1 MQITINLNELNA
13 EQLGYL
19 ESIIRVH
26 KEIYIGYEN
35 GDKVCGATEPVET
48 APEQPQTEDKPKRG
62 RKPKEETVTEQT
74 ETASDDVETTK
85 ELPTQPETPVEPS
98 TPSSVTL
105 SDVKN
110 KAQTLVQT
118 VNRDAVKSAINKYA
132 EKLSDV
138 KESDFEALMQD
149 FAALEA
155 SK

>member
-1 MQITINLNELNA
+1 MQITIDTHELNA

-19 ESIIRVH
+19 ESIIRVR
-26 KEIYIGYEN
+26 KEIYMGYEN

-48 APEQPQTEDKPKRG
+48 APEQPQIEDKPKRG
-62 RKPKEETVTEQT
+62 RKPKEETLTEQT
-74 ETASDDVETTK
+74 ETASDDVETPK
-85 ELPTQPETPVEPS
+85 ELPTQPETPIEPS
-98 TPSSVTL
+98 IPSSVTHTDL
-105 SDVKN
+105 KN

-118 VNRDAVKSAINKYA
+118 VSRDAVKSAINKYA

-149 FAALEA
+149 FIALET